1 MEGVPA
7 AYGRGLYILIW
18 GEYDPQ
24 RHVGKKYEKVKRKMR
39 KRKKEKKRKKG
50 KKQKRKNKT
59 ICLPPVGVGVT
70 NLINVSRGVQ
80 IRRDKDCFITRV
92 ATIILNYLY
101 F

>member
-39 KRKKEKKRKKG
+39 KTKKKKKKRKKG
-50 KKQKRKNKT
+50 KKTKKEE
-59 ICLPPVGVGVT
+59 
-70 NLINVSRGVQ
+70 
-80 IRRDKDCFITRV
+80 
-92 ATIILNYLY
+92 
-101 F
+101 